1 VAQNVHGRRRAGRED
16 ANKEGGAFAISIAPA
31 HQQQNV
37 VNSSD
42 GVVARR
48 PAHMRLNSFEPQFFF
63 LCIFRSLTCPM
74 DENLSKEVFPPPLS
88 HLFFLYFFFSL
99 EMKHFFKKP
108 YNSEI

>member
-1 VAQNVHGRRRAGRED
+1 MQTHTIPREARRGGGGRWDGDETVAQNVRGRRRVGRED

-48 PAHMRLNSFEPQFFF
+48 PAHMRLNLFEPQ
-63 LCIFRSLTCPM
+63 
-74 DENLSKEVFPPPLS
+74 
-88 HLFFLYFFFSL
+88 LFFPLYFSVPHL
-99 EMKHFFKKP
+99 P
-108 YNSEI
+108 NG